1 MAEAAPTT
9 AIRVE
14 IEKTSR
20 GSSDGPNAPMQ
31 VVGGGAVI
39 LTGSQAL
46 NVECPINANI
56 ELNDQQVVGL
66 LQYLGLL
73 NAGIDTSAIETALT
87 TLVAAS

>member
-1 MAEAAPTT
+1 MAQTPST

-14 IEKTSR
+14 IEKTAR
-20 GSSDGPNAPMQ
+20 GSSDGPNAPLQ
-31 VVGGGAVI
+31 VTGGGVVI

-46 NVECPINANI
+46 NMEAPINCNI
-56 ELNDQQVVGL
+56 ELSDAQVTGL

-73 NAGIDTSAIETALT
+73 NAGIDTAAIETALT